1 MNDTLEIGYQFYY
14 NDCKKYIQRK
24 LDANQKGIK
33 EHNSDGENENKK
45 ENIAGLSEHMKETG
59 YNPSLEY
66 INIIRY

>member
-1 MNDTLEIGYQFYY
+1 MTVKNIY
-14 NDCKKYIQRK
+14 NVNWMQIK
-24 LDANQKGIK
+24 KGIK

>member
-1 MNDTLEIGYQFYY
+1 MQI
-14 NDCKKYIQRK
+14 K
-24 LDANQKGIK
+24 KGIK

>member
-1 MNDTLEIGYQFYY
+1 MILQKQVINFIIMTVKNIY
-14 NDCKKYIQRK
+14 NVNWMQIK
-24 LDANQKGIK
+24 KGIK